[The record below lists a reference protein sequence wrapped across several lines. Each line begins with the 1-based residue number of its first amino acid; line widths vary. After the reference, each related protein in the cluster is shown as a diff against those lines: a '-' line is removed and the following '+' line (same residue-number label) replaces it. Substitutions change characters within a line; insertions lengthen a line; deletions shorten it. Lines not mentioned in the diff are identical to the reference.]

1 MGLSHSQA
9 LDIVQSNLPDSLLIH
24 YGLAKSQTKQVGHI
38 SQLIPLLI
46 AFCTDEIFSSSIHRF
61 IHEFSKTGAKVY
73 GYHLDRGNSFPGPMN
88 NIAHHAI
95 DLQYIFGN
103 FRDGF
108 PDKKDVELS
117 NTIMNRWI
125 DFANGK
131 EPWDD
136 VSTGKELHITPEAE
150 LVVVPRGEITSRR
163 WAGYTEME
171 KNWEQVRKTGNVL
184 MSGNIE
190 AAMI

>member
-1 MGLSHSQA
+1 MGLTHSQA
-9 LDIVQSNLPDSLLIH
+9 LEIVQSALPDSLLIH
-24 YGLAKSQTKQVGHI
+24 YGLAKSQTKEVGHI

-46 AFCTDEIFSSSIHRF
+46 AFSTDELFSSSIHRF
-61 IHEFSKTGAKVY
+61 IREFSKTDAKVY
-73 GYHLDRGNSFPGPMN
+73 GYHFDRGNSFPGPMN
-88 NIAHHAI
+88 SIAHHAI

-103 FRDGF
+103 FRAGF

-117 NTIMNRWI
+117 NIIMNRWI

-131 EPWDD
+131 EPWAD

-150 LVVVPRGEITSRR
+150 LEVVPREEIKSRR

-171 KNWEQVRKTGNVL
+171 KNWDQVRKTGNVL
-184 MSGNIE
+184 MSGNLK
-190 AAMI
+190 AARI